1 MFRMR
6 KDVRLADGAK
16 LHRNLWSLM
25 AEPVF
30 ICREDITS
38 AEESLD
44 ARASPVSSFTE

>member
-6 KDVRLADGAK
+6 KDLRLAGAK
-16 LHRNLWSLM
+16 LHLNLWSLM